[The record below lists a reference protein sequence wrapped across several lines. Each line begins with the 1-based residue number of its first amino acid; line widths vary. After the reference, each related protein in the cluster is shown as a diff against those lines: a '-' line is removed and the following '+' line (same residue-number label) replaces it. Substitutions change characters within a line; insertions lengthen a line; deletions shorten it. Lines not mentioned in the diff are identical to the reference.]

1 LTPAST
7 DEALAPYFERYGP
20 AYRWL
25 VITTTMMATTTVV
38 LSSTVV
44 NVALPDIMGVFGIGQ
59 DQVQWM
65 STGFLAAMT
74 ASMLLNAWLNEAIGV
89 RATFIG
95 SLALFSVASVIGGT
109 APNENVLTL
118 ARVAQ
123 GISAG
128 ILQPLAMIMIFRVFP
143 PGERG
148 RAMGIYGIG
157 VVLAPA
163 IGPTLGGWL
172 TDTYD
177 WRWVFYMG
185 LPSSLAGVVLG
196 SAFLPARVG
205 TGRAARFDFVGLLL
219 LTTFLALSLYTVANG
234 QREGWDS
241 NFILG
246 MACSGALFLLA
257 FIAWELRTREPL
269 VNLAVF
275 SNSRFAAAAAVALVF
290 GAGIYGSSY
299 LVPLFVQTVQG
310 YTPTRAGE
318 LLIPGGLVLGLV
330 FPIAGRLTDRVPAY
344 ALIVTGLFIFGLS
357 NLLLHDVTADT
368 GFWPMALL
376 VMLGRIGLGAMMP
389 ALNAGALSV
398 LRHEMLAQGT
408 GTINFVRQL
417 GGAFGVG
424 LLAAATEVRFAFH
437 ADALAS
443 TQTAG
448 NATALDLINRV
459 GSLEGTA
466 GLAVTQTLGGALNY
480 LGQMVAAQGANTG
493 LRGRLCAGGY
503 CLLGRNRARIVDAGT
518 KMTAK
523 EMPQTSSSS
532 GGDALAQMLEDDA
545 QRPVA
550 APGEVEEDPEPGE
563 AAIVLERTPSVARM
577 NRLYTS

>member
-1 LTPAST
+1 MTPASAN
-7 DEALAPYFERYGP
+7 DGLAPYFERYGP

-25 VITTTMMATTTVV
+25 VITTTMMATITVV

-59 DQVQWM
+59 DQAQWM

-74 ASMLLNAWLNEAIGV
+74 GSMLLNAWLNDAIGV

-95 SLALFSVASVIGGT
+95 SLALFSAASVVGGL

-123 GISAG
+123 GVAAG

-143 PGERG
+143 SNERG

-172 TDTYD
+172 TDSYD

-185 LPSSLAGVVLG
+185 LPTSVAGMLLG
-196 SAFLPARVG
+196 SVFLPARLA
-205 TGRAARFDFVGLLL
+205 TGKPLCFDFIGLIL
-219 LTTFLALSLYTVANG
+219 LTLFLAISLYAVANG
-234 QREGWDS
+234 QRVGWDS
-241 NFILG
+241 DRIVGMSCGGAILLFSFIG
-246 MACSGALFLLA
+246 
-257 FIAWELRTREPL
+257 WELKIPEPL
-269 VNLAVF
+269 VNLKVF
-275 SNSRFAAAAAVALVF
+275 AISRFAAAATVALIF

-318 LLIPGGLVLGLV
+318 ILIPGGLILGLV
-330 FPIAGRLTDRVPAY
+330 FPIAGRLTDRLPAY
-344 ALIVTGLFIFGLS
+344 VLIATGLFIFGLS
-357 NLLLHDVTADT
+357 NLLLYDVAVDT
-368 GFWPMALL
+368 SFWRVALL
-376 VMLGRIGLGAMMP
+376 VMLGRVGLAVMMP

-398 LRHEMLAQGT
+398 LPPEMLAQGT

-417 GGAFGVG
+417 GGAFGVS
-424 LLAAATEVRFAFH
+424 LLAAATEMRFAFH
-437 ADALAS
+437 ADALTA

-448 NATALDLINRV
+448 NGTTLELINRV
-459 GSLEGTA
+459 GSIDSDWGVP
-466 GLAVTQTLGGALNY
+466 GTQTLAGALNS
-480 LGQMVAAQGANTG
+480 LGQILVAQAQSLAYDDGFALVG
-493 LRGRLCAGGY
+493 
-503 CLLGRNRARIVDAGT
+503 IVFWMGILPAMWMRR
-518 KMTAK
+518 KH
-523 EMPQTSSSS
+523 
-532 GGDALAQMLEDDA
+532 
-545 QRPVA
+545 
-550 APGEVEEDPEPGE
+550 
-563 AAIVLERTPSVARM
+563 
-577 NRLYTS
+577 

>member
-1 LTPAST
+1 LTPASG
-7 DEALAPYFERYGP
+7 DDGLAPYFERYGP

-25 VITTTMMATTTVV
+25 VITTTMMATITVV

-44 NVALPDIMGVFGIGQ
+44 NVAFPDIMGVFGIGQ

-74 ASMLLNAWLNEAIGV
+74 GSMLLNAWLNDAIGV
-89 RATFIG
+89 RATFAG
-95 SLALFSVASVIGGT
+95 SLALFSLASVAGGL

-143 PGERG
+143 PSERG

-172 TDTYD
+172 TDSYD

-185 LPSSLAGVVLG
+185 LPSSLAGMLLG
-196 SAFLPARVG
+196 WAFLPARVG
-205 TGRAARFDFVGLLL
+205 NVKPGRFDFVGLLL
-219 LTTFLALSLYTVANG
+219 LTSFLALSLYAVANG

-257 FIAWELRTREPL
+257 FIGWELRIREPL
-269 VNLAVF
+269 VDLAVF
-275 SNSRFAAAAAVALVF
+275 SHSRYAAAAVVAVIF

-318 LLIPGGLVLGLV
+318 LLIPGGLIIGLV
-330 FPIAGRLTDRVPAY
+330 FPVAGWLADRLSAYLLIA
-344 ALIVTGLFIFGLS
+344 TGLFIFGLS
-357 NLLLHDVTADT
+357 NVLLYDVSADT
-368 GFWPMALL
+368 SFWRLALL
-376 VMLGRIGLGAMMP
+376 VTLGRIGLGLMMP
-389 ALNAGALSV
+389 ALNVGALSV
-398 LRHEMLAQGT
+398 LPSEMLAQGT

-417 GGAFGVG
+417 GGAFGVS
-424 LLAAATEVRFAFH
+424 LLSAAVEVRFAFH
-437 ADALAS
+437 ADALAA

-448 NATALDLINRV
+448 NRTMLELIDAIGR
-459 GSLEGTA
+459 LEGSWGVPA
-466 GLAVTQTLGGALNY
+466 TQTLAGALDY
-480 LGQMVAAQGANTG
+480 LGRVLAAQA
-493 LRGRLCAGGY
+493 
-503 CLLGRNRARIVDAGT
+503 
-518 KMTAK
+518 
-523 EMPQTSSSS
+523 QTLAF
-532 GGDALAQMLEDDA
+532 GD
-545 QRPVA
+545 
-550 APGEVEEDPEPGE
+550 GF
-563 AAIVLERTPSVARM
+563 AIVGIVFWAGILPALWMRAKR
-577 NRLYTS
+577 

>member
-1 LTPAST
+1 MTPGSA
-7 DEALAPYFERYGP
+7 DHGLAPYFERHGP

-25 VITTTMMATTTVV
+25 VVTTTMMATITVV

-44 NVALPDIMGVFGIGQ
+44 NVAFPDIMGVFGIGQ

-74 ASMLLNAWLNEAIGV
+74 GSMLLNAWLNDAIGV
-89 RATFIG
+89 RATFVG
-95 SLALFSVASVIGGT
+95 SLALFTLASLAGGL
-109 APNENVLTL
+109 APDENVLIL

-163 IGPTLGGWL
+163 VGPVLGGWL
-172 TDTYD
+172 TDSYD

-185 LPSSLAGVVLG
+185 LPSAVAGMLLG
-196 SAFLPARVG
+196 WAFLPPRVHSG
-205 TGRAARFDFVGLLL
+205 KAARFDFVGLVL
-219 LTTFLALSLYTVANG
+219 LTLFLAFSLSTVASG

-241 NFILG
+241 NFVLG
-246 MACSGALFLLA
+246 MACSGAVFLLA
-257 FIAWELRTREPL
+257 FIGWELRIREPL
-269 VNLAVF
+269 VDLAVF
-275 SNSRFAAAAAVALVF
+275 RHLRYAAAALVALIF

-330 FPIAGRLTDRVPAY
+330 FPIAGRMADRLPGY
-344 ALIVTGLFIFGLS
+344 LLIATGLFIFGLS
-357 NLLLHDVTADT
+357 NALLYDVSVDT
-368 GFWPMALL
+368 GFWRIALL
-376 VMLGRIGLGAMMP
+376 VTLGRIGLGVMMP

-398 LRHEMLAQGT
+398 LPSELLAQGT

-417 GGAFGVG
+417 GGASGVS
-424 LLAAATEVRFAFH
+424 LLSAAVEIRLAFH
-437 ADALAS
+437 AEALAG

-448 NATALDLINRV
+448 NGSTLELLQRI
-459 GSLEGTA
+459 GSLEGA
-466 GLAVTQTLGGALNY
+466 LGVPAIQTLPGAMDY
-480 LGQMVAAQGANTG
+480 LARVIAAQAQTLAFGDGFALVG
-493 LRGRLCAGGY
+493 LVFWVGILPA
-503 CLLGRNRARIVDAGT
+503 LWMRAR
-518 KMTAK
+518 
-523 EMPQTSSSS
+523 
-532 GGDALAQMLEDDA
+532 
-545 QRPVA
+545 R
-550 APGEVEEDPEPGE
+550 
-563 AAIVLERTPSVARM
+563 
-577 NRLYTS
+577 

>member
-1 LTPAST
+1 MTPA
-7 DEALAPYFERYGP
+7 DAEDGLAPYFERYGP

-25 VITTTMMATTTVV
+25 VITTTMMATITVV

-74 ASMLLNAWLNEAIGV
+74 GSMLLNAWLIDAVGV
-89 RATFIG
+89 RATFVW
-95 SLALFSVASVIGGT
+95 SLALFSVASVVGGL

-123 GISAG
+123 GIAAG

-143 PGERG
+143 SNERG

-163 IGPTLGGWL
+163 LGPTLGGWL
-172 TDTYD
+172 TDSYD

-185 LPSSLAGVVLG
+185 LPSSVAGMFLG

-205 TGRAARFDFVGLLL
+205 NGKPLRFDFIGILL
-219 LTTFLALSLYTVANG
+219 LTLFLACSLYTVANG

-241 NFILG
+241 NFIVG
-246 MACSGALFLLA
+246 MACTGAVLLLA
-257 FIAWELRTREPL
+257 FIGWELKTPQPL

-275 SNSRFAAAAAVALVF
+275 SNSRYAAAAVVALIF
-290 GAGIYGSSY
+290 GAGIFGSSY

-318 LLIPGGLVLGLV
+318 LLIPGGLILGFV
-330 FPIAGRLTDRVPAY
+330 FPIAGRLSDRLPAY
-344 ALIVTGLFIFGLS
+344 VLIIAGLFIFGLS
-357 NLLLHDVTADT
+357 NLLLYDVTVDT
-368 GFWPMALL
+368 GFWRVALF
-376 VMLGRIGLGAMMP
+376 VMLGRIGLGLMMP

-398 LRHEMLAQGT
+398 LPPAMLAQGT

-417 GGAFGVG
+417 GGAFGVS
-424 LLAAATEVRFAFH
+424 LLSAATEIRFAFH
-437 ADALAS
+437 ADALTA

-448 NATALDLINRV
+448 NGTTLELINRV
-459 GSLEGTA
+459 GSLEGTW
-466 GLAVTQTLGGALNY
+466 GLAATQTLAGALNY
-480 LGQMVAAQGANTG
+480 LGQVLAAQAQSLAYGDGFALVG
-493 LRGRLCAGGY
+493 
-503 CLLGRNRARIVDAGT
+503 IVFWIGIL
-518 KMTAK
+518 
-523 EMPQTSSSS
+523 P
-532 GGDALAQMLEDDA
+532 ALWM
-545 QRPVA
+545 R
-550 APGEVEEDPEPGE
+550 
-563 AAIVLERTPSVARM
+563 RKH
-577 NRLYTS
+577 